1 MEIIALLS
9 LLGLV
14 YLLFQGWFWRLLAV
28 LALLGLFIG
37 GLVALFSGNI
47 GPGLGMLVLAWLIT
61 QVFGA

>member
-1 MEIIALLS
+1 METIALLS

-28 LALLGLFIG
+28 FALL
-37 GLVALFSGNI
+37 
-47 GPGLGMLVLAWLIT
+47 GLGMLVLAWLIA

>member
-1 MEIIALLS
+1 METIALLS

-14 YLLFQGWFWRLLAV
+14 YLLFQGWFRRLLAV

-61 QVFGA
+61 QAFGA